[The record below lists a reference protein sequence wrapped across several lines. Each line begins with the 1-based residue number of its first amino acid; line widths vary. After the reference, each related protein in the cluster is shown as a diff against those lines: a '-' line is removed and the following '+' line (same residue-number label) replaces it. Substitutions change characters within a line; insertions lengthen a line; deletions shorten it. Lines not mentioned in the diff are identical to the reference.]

1 MDCSTINE
9 KKYACSKRETEYLCL
24 LSTVKLNGWVI
35 AAEYKRASLGCCS
48 KHKKGPHMSS

>member
-1 MDCSTINE
+1 MDCSTIND